1 MAEPK
6 RDSFCALI
14 QSSCLCSRLIT
25 ETERGT
31 ESTTLEKA
39 EETMTEVAMPL
50 FSQDGEG
57 WPGGE
62 REPWQWKDCRA
73 GALLAGTDV
82 DQLGVRGTRGPWEG
96 GAGADR
102 GLAQCVI
109 PSPRGQKR
117 QGFPSEEGSA
127 ESIRCPAGQWQQK
140 RDPHKHKPE
149 WNSKI

>member
-14 QSSCLCSRLIT
+14 QSSCLCPRVIT

-57 WPGGE
+57 RPGGE

-73 GALLAGTDV
+73 GALLPGTDV

-96 GAGADR
+96 GAGADKGTGPMRHSFSTWAEEARFSLR
-102 GLAQCVI
+102 GGVCRVHQV
-109 PSPRGQKR
+109 PSRTMTAKERPPQTQTRVK
-117 QGFPSEEGSA
+117 F
-127 ESIRCPAGQWQQK
+127 
-140 RDPHKHKPE
+140 
-149 WNSKI
+149 